1 MILIQ
6 ASGLIQNHIISKHLL
21 TAN

>member
-1 MILIQ
+1 MILIL